1 MARKRFQEE
10 HENHERWLVS
20 YADFITLLFA
30 FFVVMYAISSVNEGK
45 YRVLSN
51 SLTGAFGNTVNA
63 PPRSGSDSQ
72 PVVQLQPLPL
82 IRKPAEAYRRDREQ
96 LANVTRD
103 MLAALDPLVQDGK
116 VTVMQT
122 AKGVTID
129 MNAGVLFAVG
139 DATLAPQSVQVLRA
153 ISAVLR
159 VDNHQV
165 QIEGHT
171 DNLPIHNPAFPSN
184 WELSAMRASTVAR
197 LLTENGVDER
207 RITAIG
213 QGAKMPVGD
222 NATPDGRAKNR
233 RVTVNVLATLAPPPP
248 DITGGSH

>member
-51 SLTGAFGNTVNA
+51 SLNGAFGSTVNA
-63 PPRSGSDSQ
+63 PPRSGSETQ

-82 IRKPAEAYRRDREQ
+82 IRKPGEAYRRDREQ

-103 MLAALDPLVQDGK
+103 MLAALDPLVQEGK
-116 VTVMQT
+116 VSVMQT

-139 DATLAPQSVQVLRA
+139 DATLAPQSAQVL
-153 ISAVLR
+153 
-159 VDNHQV
+159 
-165 QIEGHT
+165 G
-171 DNLPIHNPAFPSN
+171 
-184 WELSAMRASTVAR
+184 R
-197 LLTENGVDER
+197 LLLCCGLIIIRCRLKGIPT
-207 RITAIG
+207 ISLFTAQPTHLTG
-213 QGAKMPVGD
+213 NCPACEPVPLP
-222 NATPDGRAKNR
+222 AC
-233 RVTVNVLATLAPPPP
+233 
-248 DITGGSH
+248 

>member
-1 MARKRFQEE
+1 
-10 HENHERWLVS
+10 
-20 YADFITLLFA
+20 
-30 FFVVMYAISSVNEGK
+30 
-45 YRVLSN
+45 
-51 SLTGAFGNTVNA
+51 
-63 PPRSGSDSQ
+63 
-72 PVVQLQPLPL
+72 
-82 IRKPAEAYRRDREQ
+82 
-96 LANVTRD
+96 
-103 MLAALDPLVQDGK
+103 
-116 VTVMQT
+116 
-122 AKGVTID
+122 
-129 MNAGVLFAVG
+129 
-139 DATLAPQSVQVLRA
+139 LRA